1 MASAP
6 GGMVMLGRRENI
18 AAGIGLMLLGMFLFS
33 LNDALGKWLAATY
46 TVAQILL
53 FRSLAASVVL
63 VPVLR
68 TEGLRQAMW
77 MPRPWLECLRLLFAT
92 GETICFYAAVAVL
105 PLADTV
111 TYYLAG
117 PIYVTL
123 IAAVFLGERVGWRRW
138 TAIVIGF
145 GGVLLALQPTAG
157 IFGWHALIAFVGS
170 VCYALFMIVTRMLRG
185 TPDTIMSAW
194 QIWTGLLF
202 GLATVWFHW
211 TPIEQPLD
219 LALLGLLGIVALG
232 GIVCVNRAL
241 AFAPASIVVPYQYTL
256 IVWAVVFG
264 YVFFGDVPDPLTL
277 VGGAVIV
284 AAGLFIFFREK
295 KVASGHAAEDFQPGP

>member
-1 MASAP
+1 MTVSPAGTA
-6 GGMVMLGRRENI
+6 GQRENI
-18 AAGIGLMLLGMFLFS
+18 AAGIGLMVLGMFIFS

-68 TEGLRQAMW
+68 ADGLRQAMW
-77 MPRPWLECLRLLFAT
+77 MPRPWLEMFRLLFAV

-105 PLADTV
+105 PLADAV

-123 IAAVFLGERVGWRRW
+123 IAALFLGEKVGWRRW

-145 GGVLLALQPTAG
+145 AGVLIALQPGAG
-157 IFGWHALIAFVGS
+157 LFGWHALIAFTGS
-170 VCYALFMIVTRMLRG
+170 LCYAMLMIITRMLRG
-185 TPDTIMSAW
+185 TPDTVMSAW

-202 GLATVWFHW
+202 GAATAWFHW
-211 TPIEQPLD
+211 VPIERVSDTL
-219 LALLGLLGIVALG
+219 LLGLLGISALG
-232 GIVCVNRAL
+232 AIVCVNRSL
-241 AFAPASIVVPYQYTL
+241 AFAPASIVVPYQYTM
-256 IVWAVVFG
+256 I
-264 YVFFGDVPDPLTL
+264 
-277 VGGAVIV
+277 
-284 AAGLFIFFREK
+284 
-295 KVASGHAAEDFQPGP
+295 